1 MEDCVRHSDYIS
13 KDRHTYFRLES
24 VPIRN
29 KEKRFCK
36 ILQDVELEKY
46 NFENFEGI
54 SSDKIESEKVVNN
67 NTGYTNDA
75 MNHSDSE
82 MSENNKGKLR
92 KLEINNNDTGRFK
105 RKTSISINGK
115 VIPIIVKEISID
127 ESREP
132 KQEKGMLSDQ
142 EQNRA
147 RALSEDYRNYTE
159 DMAQSIQN
167 SLAVKSSISSL
178 DSAFH
183 SNNEK
188 HNVSLFDLKGTEG
201 KLDNVFSAPS
211 ETTEETLGNNNNKDN
226 FDNISSGNLEKIS
239 NSKDCD
245 LKNSMSQNHV
255 EEIETYIDLRNATK
269 YPERFDGLL
278 NQKDNLKTDYRD
290 KLFQTNADLQN
301 NTNKISYQNIC
312 SDQKNEILITNAN
325 DKKNSEQVDD
335 IEQDC
340 IHQETKRNLV
350 AAKRRKRSL
359 SVGGKILPLQGGMKS
374 SRQEVQKIAVLKF
387 FKNSTKKSG

>member
-1 MEDCVRHSDYIS
+1 MEDCVRQSDYIN
-13 KDRHTYFRLES
+13 KDRHTFFRLES

-36 ILQDVELEKY
+36 ILQDVEIEKY
-46 NFENFEGI
+46 NFENLEEI
-54 SSDKIESEKVVNN
+54 SSKNIESEEVVNN
-67 NTGYTNDA
+67 NTGYTNDGI
-75 MNHSDSE
+75 NDPDSE
-82 MSENNKGKLR
+82 VSENSNGKLG
-92 KLEINNNDTGRFK
+92 DSGRFK

-127 ESREP
+127 ESREH
-132 KQEKGMLSDQ
+132 KQEKGVLSDQ
-142 EQNRA
+142 ERNRA
-147 RALSEDYRNYTE
+147 RALSQDYRNYTE

-183 SNNEK
+183 SNNEN
-188 HNVSLFDLKGTEG
+188 HSGNLFDLKGAEE

-211 ETTEETLGNNNNKDN
+211 ETTKEILNDHNNKHN
-226 FDNISSGNLEKIS
+226 FGNISSGNLEKIS
-239 NSKDCD
+239 SSEDCG

-255 EEIETYIDLRNATK
+255 EEIETSNDLRNASK

-335 IEQDC
+335 IQQDC
-340 IHQETKRNLV
+340 LHQETKRNLV
-350 AAKRRKRSL
+350 PVKRRKRSL
-359 SVGGKILPLQGGMKS
+359 SVGGKILPLQAGMES
-374 SRQEVQKIAVLKF
+374 SFQEVY
-387 FKNSTKKSG
+387 KK